1 MLQSAWRLLCAV
13 VGRQEVKRGG
23 GTGGGSRVVFV
34 YWPHCRLYNCICHGQ
49 LNSVSSPRLSLVHP
63 PPVLDSGW
71 GYKHLASI
79 RCDFSLMGLCKLCR
93 SSSAFRQVPGKP
105 KRGGRERGVLLFA
118 AESQAKFR
126 IVFVS
131 GNNSRFIYQS
141 SAKSQ
146 CALCHLNNIFD

>member
-1 MLQSAWRLLCAV
+1 MAIKLVLQSAWRLLCAV
-13 VGRQEVKRGG
+13 VGRQEVKGGG

-49 LNSVSSPRLSLVHP
+49 LNSASSPRLSLVHP

-93 SSSAFRQVPGKP
+93 SSSAFRQVPGKS
-105 KRGGRERGVLLFA
+105 KRVGWGRGYCSLQLNLKQSFA
-118 AESQAKFR
+118 SYSFQATTHASYIKAR
-126 IVFVS
+126 P
-131 GNNSRFIYQS
+131 SRS
-141 SAKSQ
+141 
-146 CALCHLNNIFD
+146 ALCAI